1 MAEEDPPL
9 RRKRRRH
16 SPEVKAEAVRRAVQD
31 GEQVTHIAADMDI
44 DHRTVWV
51 WVNAAKNAA
60 INPDGDLP
68 REAIARIRE
77 LERENALLRR
87 DLEFAKKLR
96 ALNQEMRRESGSR

>member
-1 MAEEDPPL
+1 MAEEDPP

-16 SPEVKAEAVRRAVQD
+16 SPEVKAEAVRRAVEG
-31 GEQVTHIAADMDI
+31 GEHVTGIAADLGL

-60 INPDGDLP
+60 IDPDGDLTP
-68 REAIARIRE
+68 EAIARIRE

-87 DLEFAKKLR
+87 DLECSKKWAALR
-96 ALNQEMRRESGSR
+96 QEISRDQNGSR

>member
-1 MAEEDPPL
+1 MAEEDPPP
-9 RRKRRRH
+9 RKKRRH
-16 SPEVKAEAVRRAVQD
+16 APEVKAEAVRRALE
-31 GEQVTHIAADMDI
+31 GEHVTHIAADMGI

-60 INPDGDLP
+60 INPGGDLS

-96 ALNQEMRRESGSR
+96 ALNQEIRRESGSR